1 MNATATKTLTAQINE
16 AREAGDWEKHAE
28 LWEQRRIAS
37 VEADESI
44 LKADDNYLLQACEWM
59 EDFILACNENRVT
72 QEQSDLYSS
81 MMKLAR
87 DEIVKARAER
97 DAAEEA
103 PATSEPFSDQPDVFR
118 RGIEGDCPTIKP
130 YSVETLEELVVHF
143 ADLRAATAEMLAA
156 LKIVLEDFMTFHDA
170 TGQGERVLSEEAH
183 SKLLAVIAKAEGQL
197 SWISGDLP
205 LDGDQEPAPL
215 ELNDVH
221 LRLLRRGAKSKWI
234 GLADY
239 AGTRDGEV
247 CALGDLER
255 AGLVRVTQDKLPPG
269 PPSMA
274 PREITE
280 AGRAALSNA
289 ESRS

>member
-118 RGIEGDCPTIKP
+118 RGI
-130 YSVETLEELVVHF
+130 
-143 ADLRAATAEMLAA
+143 AEKLNP
-156 LKIVLEDFMTFHDA
+156 
-170 TGQGERVLSEEAH
+170 
-183 SKLLAVIAKAEGQL
+183 SK
-197 SWISGDLP
+197 
-205 LDGDQEPAPL
+205 
-215 ELNDVH
+215 
-221 LRLLRRGAKSKWI
+221 
-234 GLADY
+234 
-239 AGTRDGEV
+239 T
-247 CALGDLER
+247 
-255 AGLVRVTQDKLPPG
+255 
-269 PPSMA
+269 
-274 PREITE
+274 
-280 AGRAALSNA
+280 
-289 ESRS
+289 